1 MDSKSSASAALLFQ
15 EHPVLTL
22 DLWERE
28 LGGRN
33 SRARAVDQA
42 KYYAEVGR
50 LRRLT
55 RGLYAVTPIGTDAR
69 TFLPDPYLVAAAL
82 RPDAI
87 LSHHSAL
94 DLLGHA
100 HSVFHQFPYFTGHP
114 RRTLRVDG
122 FEWPAVPHP
131 APLVRKRRTEFGVV
145 QLDRRGQLLRLTG
158 PERTLVD
165 GFAAPWWV
173 GGLDELV
180 ESAAGFRDLDLD
192 LLNAYLKLLDR
203 RVLDAATGWFLE
215 RHPEVSS
222 DVGGLLTKLEK
233 RRPQQPLYLGGRRA
247 GGHLQRRWNILVP
260 PSLAKSSFEGSS

>member
-1 MDSKSSASAALLFQ
+1 M
-15 EHPVLTL
+15 VTL

-33 SRARAVDQA
+33 SRAHAVDQA

-55 RGLYAVTPIGTDAR
+55 RGLYAVTPIGADAR

-87 LSHHSAL
+87 LSHHTAL

-100 HSVFHQFPYFTGHP
+100 HSVVRQFPYFTAHP
-114 RRTLRVDG
+114 RRTLRIDG
-122 FEWPAVPHP
+122 LEWPAVPHP
-131 APLVRKRRTEFGVV
+131 AQLVRRRRVEFGVA
-145 QLDRRGQLLRLTG
+145 QLDRRGEVIRLTG

-180 ESAAGFRDLDLD
+180 ESAAGFRDVDLD

-203 RVLDAATGWFLE
+203 RILDAATGWFLE
-215 RHPEVSS
+215 RHPEVSG
-222 DVGGLLTKLEK
+222 DARKLLAQLEK
-233 RRPQQPLYLGGRRA
+233 RRPKNPVYLGGRRT
-247 GGHLQRRWNILVP
+247 GGRLQRRWNILVP
-260 PSLAKSSFEGSS
+260 PSLANNSFEGST

>member
-1 MDSKSSASAALLFQ
+1 MEGKRTATAALLFQ

-33 SRARAVDQA
+33 SRARAVEQA
-42 KYYAEVGR
+42 KYYAEAGR

-55 RGLYAVTPIGTDAR
+55 RGLYAVTPLGADAR

-87 LSHHSAL
+87 LSHHTAL

-100 HSVFHQFPYFTGHP
+100 HSVFHQYPYFTAYP

-122 FEWPAVPHP
+122 REWPAVPHP
-131 APLVRKRRTEFGVV
+131 VPLVRKRRIEFGVM
-145 QLDRRGQLLRLTG
+145 QLDRRGEVIRLTG

-173 GGLDELV
+173 GGLEELV

-215 RHPEVSS
+215 RHPEVSG
-222 DVGGLLTKLEK
+222 DAGKLLAQLEK
-233 RRPQQPLYLGGRRA
+233 RRPEKPVYLGSRRA
-247 GGHLQRRWNILVP
+247 GGRLQRRWNILVP
-260 PSLAKSSFEGSS
+260 SSLAGSAFEGST